1 MVNLDVLE
9 GGWKGSPLW
18 WAWVEIFRCVH
29 HDAVKVVAYILT
41 CKNHNL
47 KGLAEKPYGC
57 DGNTYDIINGLKV
70 SQNNSIVSTYTIEFI
85 CSWSKT
91 IFCHHVLHTNN

>member
-29 HDAVKVVAYILT
+29 QDAIKIVAYVLQEPQFE
-41 CKNHNL
+41 
-47 KGLAEKPYGC
+47 G
-57 DGNTYDIINGLKV
+57 TYRKAVWLR
-70 SQNNSIVSTYTIEFI
+70 
-85 CSWSKT
+85 W
-91 IFCHHVLHTNN
+91 